1 MHAAVVTD
9 VTKPPRWLEFADPLP
24 AANEIVV
31 SVRAAALSPLARG
44 RASGTHYSAS
54 GADSFVAGVD
64 GVGITS
70 DGRRVF
76 FAFPRAPFGT
86 MAEQAPVFLDNCTLV
101 PDDLDDV
108 TAAALGNPGMS
119 SWVAL
124 RERAKFERGESVLI
138 NGATGSA
145 GRLAVRIARYLGA
158 RAIVATGRNESQ
170 LEALHDLVDEA
181 IPLSL
186 EPAQLETRFDQA
198 LRTHRVGVILDY
210 LWGTSAERLIAAIAR
225 NSAGDAAPRI
235 RFVQIG
241 AVSGADIRL
250 PGSALRSSGVE
261 IMGSGLRSVTNKTL
275 IASIGEMLREAT
287 AAGLTID
294 AATASLE
301 DVEAAWQRD
310 WGSRR
315 LVLVADA

>member
-64 GVGITS
+64 GVGLTP

-86 MAEQAPVFLDNCTLV
+86 MAERAPVALDNCTLV
-101 PDDLDDV
+101 PDGLDDV

-158 RAIVATGRNESQ
+158 RAIVVTGRNESQ
-170 LEALHDLVDEA
+170 LEALRDSVDEVDSAVVGTGRARNA
-181 IPLSL
+181 IRPSATNASRRRYLGLFVGHVGGAARCCDRAKLRGRRRAAHSIRANRRSIGRRYPLAGQRVAFVGGGNHGKRL
-186 EPAQLETRFDQA
+186 AQRHQQNADRFDRRDA
-198 LRTHRVGVILDY
+198 ARSNGRRTHHRYGH
-210 LWGTSAERLIAAIAR
+210 
-225 NSAGDAAPRI
+225 
-235 RFVQIG
+235 
-241 AVSGADIRL
+241 
-250 PGSALRSSGVE
+250 GSA
-261 IMGSGLRSVTNKTL
+261 
-275 IASIGEMLREAT
+275 
-287 AAGLTID
+287 
-294 AATASLE
+294 
-301 DVEAAWQRD
+301 
-310 WGSRR
+310 RR
-315 LVLVADA
+315 G